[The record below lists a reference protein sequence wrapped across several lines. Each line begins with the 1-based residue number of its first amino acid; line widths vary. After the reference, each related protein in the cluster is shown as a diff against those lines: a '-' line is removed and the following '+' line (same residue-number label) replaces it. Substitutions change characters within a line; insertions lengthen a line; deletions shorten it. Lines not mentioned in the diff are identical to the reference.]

1 MIDDAFCRVGHAFKK
16 AVVIGV
22 PEVLHLPDAVDIFL
36 AVARSKADG
45 YILERTAE
53 AAHRMAL
60 EVRQDEHG
68 IVLRQSLADVV
79 YVKMLSAGNGDGHL
93 ALGVHD
99 IDVGDLDPAV
109 QLHGLFVALG
119 RIAAAVIG
127 GVALHYG
134 SADMLYGG
142 LHEVRAQEVLVSRL
156 AAVQLHGN
164 VAL

>member
-1 MIDDAFCRVGHAFKK
+1 M
-16 AVVIGV
+16 
-22 PEVLHLPDAVDIFL
+22 
-36 AVARSKADG
+36 
-45 YILERTAE
+45 T
-53 AAHRMAL
+53 L

-68 IVLRQSLADVV
+68 VILRESFADVV
-79 YVKMLSAGNGDGHL
+79 YVKMLAAGNGDGHL

-109 QLHGLFVALG
+109 QLHGLFVMLG

-127 GVALHYG
+127 GIAFHYR

-156 AAVQLHGN
+156 AAVQLHGDI
-164 VAL
+164 ALELNAERFICFYNIFGAYIPDEIYL